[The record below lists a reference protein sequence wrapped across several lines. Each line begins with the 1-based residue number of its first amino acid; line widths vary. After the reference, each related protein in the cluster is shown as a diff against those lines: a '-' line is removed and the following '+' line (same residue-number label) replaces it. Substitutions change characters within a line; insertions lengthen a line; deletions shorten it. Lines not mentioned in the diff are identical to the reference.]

1 MSLDLHKANGLLAE
15 VFEEAETAFQE
26 RNPPSLNPPVQKAL
40 DKLFSSNTQAYREVL
55 IGSVL
60 VRFQDTSIDLHLP
73 YVKHGKN
80 AYNAR
85 DLDER
90 VINPFLKAKHI
101 PSSKGPFLNVFRRG
115 VRFTGATKQGVRD
128 TVAYGSFLSMIEHV
142 GTLTNAEDIRGFLKA
157 VLYRFLELREASII
171 KIAKVQRLSIPQY
184 GALIDALLAIPSGGR
199 FPVFVVVATLRAMK
213 AAFALDWD
221 IQHQGI
227 NVADSAKEEPGD
239 IKISRGGSVIIAAE
253 VTLRV
258 VDKAR
263 VVSTFTT
270 KIVPAGVEDY
280 IFFVKFRNT
289 GADPEALKQAQQYFA
304 QGHEV
309 NFLDIQAWALH
320 ALSTIG
326 KAGRFAFN
334 LEMIKLLDSND
345 VPRKMKVGWND
356 QIQKLTIV

>member
-1 MSLDLHKANGLLAE
+1 MSLDLDTAAKLLAD

-26 RNPPSLNPPVQKAL
+26 KNPSAVNPPVKKAL
-40 DKLFSSNTQAYREVL
+40 DNLFSSNTQAYREVL
-55 IGSVL
+55 IGSLL
-60 VRFQDTSIDLHLP
+60 VRSQDKSIDLHLP

-90 VINPFLKAKHI
+90 IINPFLKTKHI

-115 VRFTGATKQGVRD
+115 VRFTGATKKGVRD
-128 TVAYGSFLSMIEHV
+128 TAAYGSFLGMIEQV
-142 GTLTNAEDIRGFLKA
+142 GTLTSAEDLRGLLKA
-157 VLYRFLELREASII
+157 VLYRFLELREASTIE
-171 KIAKVQRLSIPQY
+171 IAKVQRLSIPQY
-184 GALIDALLAIPSGGR
+184 EALIDGLLAIPSGGR

-213 AAFALDWD
+213 HAFALDWE

-227 NVADSAKEEPGD
+227 NVADSASEEPGD
-239 IKISRGGSVIIAAE
+239 IRISRSGKTFIAAE
-253 VTLRV
+253 VTLRI

-280 IFFVKFRNT
+280 IFFVRFRAT

-309 NFLDIQAWALH
+309 NFLDIKTWSLH

-326 KAGRFAFN
+326 KTGRLQFN
-334 LEMIKLLDSND
+334 FEMVKLLDSND
-345 VPRKMKVGWND
+345 VPRKMKVGWNE
-356 QIQKLTIV
+356 QIQKITIV